1 MARVLKTLDITNGL
15 EILEISMISLVP
27 AIAAFW
33 HFNEAHFAS
42 SNDHLTLAVVKQ
54 VTTGADNLEMLDP
67 DDPGMAGE
75 SGETDILGPHVG
87 CHRISH
93 KNGDGKSQPLGTQ
106 QRHRATTWRITRQN
120 PWLVSQN
127 PLENQQAS

>member
-1 MARVLKTLDITNGL
+1 MARVLNTLFHEWLGQ
-15 EILEISMISLVP
+15 ILEISYDDSLVP

-42 SNDHLTLAVVKQ
+42 NDHLTLAVVKQ
-54 VTTGADNLEMLDP
+54 VTTGTDNLEKLDP

-87 CHRISH
+87 CHRINH
-93 KNGDGKSQPLGTQ
+93 KNGDGKSQPLGTLSLS
-106 QRHRATTWRITRQN
+106 HRATTWRIIRQI
-120 PWLVSQN
+120 PW
-127 PLENQQAS
+127 